1 MASKSI
7 QRGKLAIDAIAKTE
21 LRVETPPPEPIYGP
35 ADHKNG
41 PPTLA
46 RKWENDMASMAKD
59 DYQRLT
65 PNPSGKHVK
74 TQHLDELECQGMPD
88 SDDLVRPVKRNDP
101 KLVKISSAQSV
112 PSPSPP
118 PTQTASIPAIITRR
132 MEAALRGRGFSKE
145 RINGMTPAEAWEIL
159 QSTTPEA
166 ATCTTSAV
174 SPPTQA
180 NPTAATA
187 TPGTPEFEAE
197 AHRLADQLE
206 RLHQDGA
213 IPNMSAE
220 DPEAC
225 FYANLLRSFDATY
238 IGKIAPRV
246 GGIGRIE
253 ERSPYGLSRCEV
265 LFLRAARSRANV
277 SHMAKSS
284 SSSASKPVKVRPEA
298 PESLSDA
305 IVDCAEKAPTEGQV
319 TVLDVPKFK
328 NLNQRQELFCQHIA
342 AGLSGVEAFKRVTPG
357 SPRDCDVKAAQMRRK
372 PGVEARIRELMREN
386 DKKSEMSR
394 QEALQWLS
402 AVIRTSPAKLQR
414 VVHYAKRMR
423 RLRMAQ
429 SSFELSTK
437 SLHCNNW
444 RGCAIG
450 TRRSGSK

>member
-35 ADHKNG
+35 ADHKIG
-41 PPTLA
+41 HPTLA

-101 KLVKISSAQSV
+101 KLVKISSAHSA

-118 PTQTASIPAIITRR
+118 RTQTASIPAIITRR

-180 NPTAATA
+180 NPPLPSPPFPPTAATA
-187 TPGTPEFEAE
+187 TPGTPEIEAE
-197 AHRLADQLE
+197 AHHLADQLE
-206 RLHQDGA
+206 RLHQDAA
-213 IPNMSAE
+213 IPNKSAE

-225 FYANLLRSFDATY
+225 FYANLLRTFDATY
-238 IGKIAPRV
+238 IGKITP
-246 GGIGRIE
+246 
-253 ERSPYGLSRCEV
+253 S
-265 LFLRAARSRANV
+265 AA
-277 SHMAKSS
+277 
-284 SSSASKPVKVRPEA
+284 E
-298 PESLSDA
+298 
-305 IVDCAEKAPTEGQV
+305 
-319 TVLDVPKFK
+319 
-328 NLNQRQELFCQHIA
+328 
-342 AGLSGVEAFKRVTPG
+342 
-357 SPRDCDVKAAQMRRK
+357 
-372 PGVEARIRELMREN
+372 
-386 DKKSEMSR
+386 
-394 QEALQWLS
+394 
-402 AVIRTSPAKLQR
+402 
-414 VVHYAKRMR
+414 
-423 RLRMAQ
+423 
-429 SSFELSTK
+429 
-437 SLHCNNW
+437 
-444 RGCAIG
+444 
-450 TRRSGSK
+450 